1 MDTFKSPTL
10 RINTRALILLLM
22 FKSVLWLLQT
32 VIGRPN
38 GMLTRLSL
46 KTQAREG
53 KFKKHKNSYA
63 AVGSGQSPQQHNGSF
78 FWLFWRHWLPGCTIP
93 VYFGFLEL
101 QYHADIRELA
111 GLAQRFPLLIAPSFG
126 PGSNSGQG
134 IAFCTRN
141 WGVDARIKYDILKNR
156 KVRFSFYH

>member
-63 AVGSGQSPQQHNGSF
+63 AVGSGQSPQNLLG
-78 FWLFWRHWLPGCTIP
+78 WRS
-93 VYFGFLEL
+93 
-101 QYHADIRELA
+101 
-111 GLAQRFPLLIAPSFG
+111 FPLLIAPSFG